1 MTAGK
6 AETASANEQRSR
18 PSFMGRVGAVLL
30 RLALV
35 VLLGV
40 VIGAG
45 TYFGVTLAIRQ
56 LGAPTRQNSARI
68 AVLEAQLAKGGEID
82 QSRHQ
87 DRDRMA
93 EAEGRIDEQQRSMA
107 ELQAQLDDLG
117 GGQERLARQLTTLT
131 DRLDQ
136 LTQRIEADPPA
147 ADLQRD
153 LQLTHA
159 MLSLVRARLW
169 LVENN
174 LGLAIAEV
182 ERARALLQPLAEAE
196 PREDNFEAAIER
208 LDFALI
214 ELNTRPLIAADD
226 IEIAWK
232 LLVELEGG

>member
-6 AETASANEQRSR
+6 AEATATSEERPR
-18 PSFMGRVGAVLL
+18 PSLAGRVGAVLL

-35 VLLGV
+35 VLLGMV
-40 VIGAG
+40 LGAG

-56 LGAPTRQNSARI
+56 LGAPTRANSARI
-68 AVLEAQLAKGGEID
+68 AALEAQLAEGGELD
-82 QSRHQ
+82 QLRQQ
-87 DRDRMA
+87 DRDQLA
-93 EAEGRIDEQQRSMA
+93 EAEGRLDEQGRSMT

-117 GGQERLARQLTTLT
+117 GGQDRLARQLTTLT
-131 DRLDQ
+131 DQLEQ

-153 LQLTHA
+153 LQLTRA

-182 ERARALLQPLAEAE
+182 ERARELLQPLAEAQPGE
-196 PREDNFEAAIER
+196 TSLEAAIER

-226 IEIAWK
+226 LEIAWK
-232 LLVELEGG
+232 LLVEPEGG